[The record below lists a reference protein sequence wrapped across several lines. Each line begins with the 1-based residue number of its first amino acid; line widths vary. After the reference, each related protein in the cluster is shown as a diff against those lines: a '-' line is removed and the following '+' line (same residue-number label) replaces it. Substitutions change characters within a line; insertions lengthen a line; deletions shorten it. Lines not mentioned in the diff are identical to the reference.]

1 MADELRWEAS
11 ATECAGHLSSLD
23 TQRHSWQVALSAV
36 AAWVLT
42 EHLVR
47 PLWVR
52 VMRTPFPLD
61 RYVYLLILSV
71 LWRLLS
77 LFTCLVLYLM
87 FSLRFYLFIIKL
99 SLFQVYLPFFLQFLQ
114 FYLCRVFTFLVGAC
128 AAVFQLCRR
137 RGQRVP
143 SEEDPIGKASST
155 CHGCQ
160 GLCPSCP
167 SLPTGVSLTCSFLSL
182 IFSFFTYRLLC
193 TYRLFVVF
201 VWLHLP
207 YFVCLPDIIFTYRK

>member
-1 MADELRWEAS
+1 ME
-11 ATECAGHLSSLD
+11 
-23 TQRHSWQVALSAV
+23 VV
-36 AAWVLT
+36 VL
-42 EHLVR
+42 LPV
-47 PLWVR
+47 
-52 VMRTPFPLD
+52 
-61 RYVYLLILSV
+61 
-71 LWRLLS
+71 
-77 LFTCLVLYLM
+77 LVLYLM
-87 FSLRFYLFIIKL
+87 FSLRFYLFIINL
-99 SLFQVYLPFFLQFLQ
+99 SLFQVYLPFSLQFLQ

-182 IFSFFTYRLLC
+182 IFPLF
-193 TYRLFVVF
+193 TYRLFVY
-201 VWLHLP
+201 LP
-207 YFVCLPDIIFTYRK
+207 SFCVVCLIALTVSHIFA